1 VIALGHHEKFDGSGY
16 PKRLRGAEIPLAARI
31 VAVADV
37 FDALTSA
44 RPYKAAWPFDEAVA
58 YMRDQAGRHF
68 DPLCVQV
75 FLDQIDKIHA
85 IGRQLSDLSPQGNTD
100 SLPADAGM

>member
-1 VIALGHHEKFDGSGY
+1 MKNLTAAAIPSGW
-16 PKRLRGAEIPLAARI
+16 RGGGIPLAARI

-44 RPYKAAWPFDEAVA
+44 RPYKTAWPFDEAVA

-68 DPLCVQV
+68 DPLCVQA
-75 FLDQIDKIHA
+75 FLDQIDEIHA
-85 IGRQLSDLSPQGNTD
+85 IGRQLCDLSAQGNTD